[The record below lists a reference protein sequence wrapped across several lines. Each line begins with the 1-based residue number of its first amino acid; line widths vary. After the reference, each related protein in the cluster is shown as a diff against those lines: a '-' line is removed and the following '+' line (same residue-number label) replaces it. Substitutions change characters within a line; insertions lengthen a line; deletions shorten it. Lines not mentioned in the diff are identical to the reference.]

1 MKKKYRAAI
10 IGSSGQGNY
19 GHGLDRVFSDLDHV
33 ELVAIADINPTG
45 LQQAGQQLKP
55 SNLYRD
61 YQKMLKAEKPELVSI
76 APGWVTERLA
86 MVEASA
92 SVGSHIYCE
101 KPVARE
107 LA

>member
-33 ELVAIADINPTG
+33 ELVAIADTNPIG
-45 LQQAGQQLKP
+45 LQQAGQRLQL

-61 YQKMLKAEKPELVSI
+61 YQKMLKNSRSL
-76 APGWVTERLA
+76 
-86 MVEASA
+86 
-92 SVGSHIYCE
+92 
-101 KPVARE
+101 
-107 LA
+107 